1 MEIVNIF
8 EYLLIAVIMGVISYL
23 IWDRS
28 DKRNIKRGD
37 EWD

>member
-1 MEIVNIF
+1 MEIINIF
-8 EYLLIAVIMGVISYL
+8 EYLLIAVIMGVVSYL

-28 DKRNIKRGD
+28 DKGNIKRGD